1 MGLLGGTGG
10 DFILVAV
17 VTTINLDVADYE
29 TKLTQGLTVLTIVIG
44 ANDENL

>member
-29 TKLTQGLTVLTIVIG
+29 TKLSLKVQRF
-44 ANDENL
+44 